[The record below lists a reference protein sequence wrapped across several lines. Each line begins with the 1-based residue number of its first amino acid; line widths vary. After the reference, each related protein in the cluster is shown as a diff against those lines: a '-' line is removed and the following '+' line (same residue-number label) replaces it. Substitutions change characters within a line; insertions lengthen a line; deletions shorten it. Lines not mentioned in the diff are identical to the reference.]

1 MILRVMFVRK
11 KDLFEQNAALFNR
24 LQSVSAELEKYKTL
38 YSENITE
45 INSLRRRLADIE
57 LEAERKAAEEQ
68 EKEPEPPT
76 QADEVQSPTEEM
88 PLNPLSDVVLENN
101 AMQKGAEVI
110 GRIVFD
116 AAKICNEFA
125 DKQTEYSKD
134 LINLVLGKTE
144 VAKSEIY
151 EICRTEQP
159 DERKLIS
166 IDAVYDDTADYFS
179 NLRKQI

>member
-1 MILRVMFVRK
+1 MRK

-24 LQSVSAELEKYKTL
+24 LQSVSAELEKYKKL

-57 LEAERKAAEEQ
+57 LEAERKTAEESA
-68 EKEPEPPT
+68 EKEPEPT
-76 QADEVQSPTEEM
+76 ESTETVKAQSPAEETQ
-88 PLNPLSDVVLENN
+88 LKPLSDVVLENT

-116 AAKICNEFA
+116 AAKTCNEFA
-125 DKQTEYSKD
+125 DKPTEYSKD

-151 EICRTEQP
+151 EICRSEQTEEQ
-159 DERKLIS
+159 KIAA
-166 IDAVYDDTADYFS
+166 IDAVYDSTTDYFS
-179 NLRKQI
+179 NLHKQI